1 VTRTAATVSRC
12 AGIHLAPVLRRS
24 SFAAYWWTLVAFG
37 AVATILALT
46 RTALGDPVAAGRGL
60 WLLFGFVLVAELR
73 PVIASN
79 RTDPEGM
86 NLATAFLFAV
96 LLRWGPELTVL
107 AVVVSTVVGEVARRK
122 PVYRGTFN
130 VAQYVVSYAAAWA
143 VLWVGGWT
151 ASGSEP
157 VTLSPDQLPLIA
169 LAAATYHL
177 VNLVIVGT
185 ALSLHA
191 RTPWWASVTDSW
203 WWYTRT
209 TLSVV
214 ALSPLVVVILDVHE
228 GFLPLLALPLALL
241 WATGRYALEREE
253 RSQTDPLTGV
263 ANRDHL
269 EELLDGRLRTL
280 ADLRHANGGTSDHR
294 LGFCVLD
301 LDRFKE
307 VNDTLGHATGDE
319 LLRATAD
326 RLRHATHDAVAR
338 LGGDEFVVLLDLPP
352 GADPLEVA
360 RALAAEIHAPY
371 EVAGVRLEVELSLGL
386 AIAPDDGGDLET
398 LLRRADAAMYDAKS
412 NGEVAR
418 SFRPELDRAPRSLE
432 LLTDL
437 RRGIAAGELEVHY
450 QPQVALPSGDVIGV
464 EALVRW
470 RHPTRGLVQPDEF
483 LPLLERTATMRL
495 LTVDVLERV
504 ASQAAA
510 WRAAGLRV
518 PVSLNTSLHDLADRG
533 FADRVLAELARHGL
547 DPCDLVIEITEQAL
561 VGDAQVVQDTLRALR
576 AAGVA
581 LSLDDFGTGHA
592 SLTRLARLPV
602 SEVKLDRQFLVDL
615 ELGVPEVV
623 AIVRSAIELAH
634 AIGARAVAEGIETSR
649 QWELLHELGC
659 DAVQG
664 WLVAAAMP
672 AWEASTWLCARAGS
686 RSALRPEG
694 PAPRGAPD
702 ASLAP
707 SGDRAGD
714 R

>member
-1 VTRTAATVSRC
+1 VTRAAPPTERRAEV
-12 AGIHLAPVLRRS
+12 HLAPVLRRTG
-24 SFAAYWWTLVAFG
+24 FAAYWWTLTVLG
-37 AVATILALT
+37 ALLTAAALT
-46 RTALGDPVAAGRGL
+46 RTAVGDPVAAGSGL
-60 WLLFGFVLVAELR
+60 WLLFGFVIVAELR

-107 AVVVSTVVGEVARRK
+107 AVVASTLVGEVARRK
-122 PVYRGTFN
+122 PAYRGLFN

-143 VLWVGGWT
+143 VLWIGGWT
-151 ASGSEP
+151 AAPSAP
-157 VTLSPDQLPLIA
+157 VTLTPDQLPLIA

-185 ALSLHA
+185 ALALHT
-191 RTPWWASVTDSW
+191 RTSWWASVTESW

-209 TLSVV
+209 TLSVI

-241 WATGRYALEREE
+241 WTTGRYALEREE

-269 EELLDGRLRTL
+269 DVLLDARLRAL
-280 ADLRHANGGTSDHR
+280 GDLRHAGGATSDHR
-294 LGFCVLD
+294 LAFCVLD

-307 VNDTLGHATGDE
+307 VNDTLGHATGDA

-326 RLRHATHDAVAR
+326 RLRDAAGGADAVAR

-352 GADPLEVA
+352 GADPLAAVE
-360 RALAAEIHAPY
+360 RLAEDVHAPY
-371 EVAGVRLEVELSLGL
+371 EVAGVRLEVELSAGV
-386 AIAPDDGGDLET
+386 AVAPDDGTDLET

-412 NGEVAR
+412 NGEVVRA
-418 SFRPELDRAPRSLE
+418 FRRDLERTPRSLE
-432 LLTDL
+432 LLSDL
-437 RRGIAAGELEVHY
+437 RRGIAAGELEMHY
-450 QPQVALPSGDVIGV
+450 QPQVSLPDGGVIGV

-470 RHPTRGLVQPDEF
+470 RHPQRGLVLPDEF

-495 LTVDVLERV
+495 LTAEVLERV
-504 ASQAAA
+504 AAQAAA

-518 PVSLNTSLHDLADRG
+518 PVSFNTSLHDLADRG
-533 FADRVLAELARHGL
+533 FADRVLTAIERHRL
-547 DPCDLVIEITEQAL
+547 DAGDLVIEITEQAL
-561 VGDAQVVQDTLRALR
+561 AGDAQVVQDTLSALR
-576 AAGVA
+576 AAGVP

-634 AIGARAVAEGIETSR
+634 AIGAQTVAEGIETSR

-664 WLVAAAMP
+664 WSVAPAMP
-672 AWEASTWLCARAGS
+672 SWEASAWLCARRPRAPGTDPV
-686 RSALRPEG
+686 RPDSALE
-694 PAPRGAPD
+694 
-702 ASLAP
+702 P
-707 SGDRAGD
+707 SGDRSSD